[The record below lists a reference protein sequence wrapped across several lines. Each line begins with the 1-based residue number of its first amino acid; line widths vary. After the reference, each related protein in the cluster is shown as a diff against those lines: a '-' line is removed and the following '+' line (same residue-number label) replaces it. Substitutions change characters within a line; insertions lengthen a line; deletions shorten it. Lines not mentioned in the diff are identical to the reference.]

1 MARLGMTIPLTGIPL
16 HAHRDVL
23 REMVDLGYTDFWSSE
38 AGGHDGFTPLA
49 MAAAR
54 AMLTEVATDS
64 AYAYIERLAARM
76 RSENI
81 GSRISIRNGPTSIS
95 LRSAGARREPWK
107 ACCSPSWTMLSPQST
122 MPRFG

>member
-49 MAAAR
+49 
-54 AMLTEVATDS
+54 
-64 AYAYIERLAARM
+64 LAA
-76 RSENI
+76 
-81 GSRISIRNGPTSIS
+81 T
-95 LRSAGARREPWK
+95 
-107 ACCSPSWTMLSPQST
+107 
-122 MPRFG
+122 